1 MTNPYSEDELVEQ
14 SAIDV
19 FIKELKFEHLNCFEE
34 KFPET
39 LGREAKSDV
48 VIVKKLSAA
57 IDRLNSGLSEDAKKD
72 AIAQLLQDRS
82 RLSMVKANQEVYKL
96 LKDGV
101 KVKTK
106 NKQGSYEYR
115 TVKIID
121 FTPNSKLND
130 YFLASQLWITGE
142 VYTRRPDLILFVNG
156 LPLVVLELK
165 ARGVDVKRGFDD
177 NITDYKDT
185 IPQLFWYNAFIIISN
200 GRDAKVGSITSGYE
214 HFSEWKRIDKEKKLV
229 LFL

>member
-1 MTNPYSEDELVEQ
+1 MTEYSEDALVEK

-19 FIKELKFEHLNCFEE
+19 FVKDLHIGHLNCFEE

-57 IDRLNSGLSEDAKKD
+57 IDKLNSGLSEDAKKD

-82 RLSMVKANQEVYKL
+82 RLSLVKANQEVYKL

-106 NKQGSYEYR
+106 NKQGNYEYR
-115 TVKIID
+115 TVKVID
-121 FTPNSKLND
+121 FTSNSKLND
-130 YFLASQLWITGE
+130 YFLASQ
-142 VYTRRPDLILFVNG
+142 
-156 LPLVVLELK
+156 
-165 ARGVDVKRGFDD
+165 
-177 NITDYKDT
+177 
-185 IPQLFWYNAFIIISN
+185 FW
-200 GRDAKVGSITSGYE
+200 
-214 HFSEWKRIDKEKKLV
+214 
-229 LFL
+229 